1 MKRINLFILLVALLC
16 SSSTIAQDSGNML
29 KSNNEGWKGLRFSYD
44 RTKAKVDVDGAF
56 DYKFNGAS
64 VGYVHAFKLAK
75 KVPLFMELGGTINFA
90 KYKETEEQVIDMSD
104 YGYSDMLTEAEASIT
119 QLGLKIPLNIVYCVK
134 INDNVSI
141 KPYTGFYVRVN
152 LMAKEKAKLETT
164 ISNDLMNDIFYN
176 LGSEAWAEFYS
187 SLNFEEEVN
196 CFDEDEIGREYVWNR
211 AQVGWQI
218 GASLDY
224 KRINIGIGYALDF
237 NEITE
242 KTKCGIF
249 SANIGV
255 NF

>member
-1 MKRINLFILLVALLC
+1 MKRVLILYGAYGGGHLSAAKTICKQIENQYKNEADVVMVDCIEYINKYVNKV
-16 SSSTIAQDSGNML
+16 STEA
-29 KSNNEGWKGLRFSYD
+29 
-44 RTKAKVDVDGAF
+44 
-56 DYKFNGAS
+56 YKE
-64 VGYVHAFKLAK
+64 LAK

-104 YGYSDMLTEAEASIT
+104 YGYSDVLTEAEASIT

>member
-1 MKRINLFILLVALLC
+1 
-16 SSSTIAQDSGNML
+16 
-29 KSNNEGWKGLRFSYD
+29 
-44 RTKAKVDVDGAF
+44 
-56 DYKFNGAS
+56 
-64 VGYVHAFKLAK
+64 
-75 KVPLFMELGGTINFA
+75 
-90 KYKETEEQVIDMSD
+90 
-104 YGYSDMLTEAEASIT
+104 
-119 QLGLKIPLNIVYCVK
+119 
-134 INDNVSI
+134 
-141 KPYTGFYVRVN
+141 
-152 LMAKEKAKLETT
+152 
-164 ISNDLMNDIFYN
+164 MNDIFYN